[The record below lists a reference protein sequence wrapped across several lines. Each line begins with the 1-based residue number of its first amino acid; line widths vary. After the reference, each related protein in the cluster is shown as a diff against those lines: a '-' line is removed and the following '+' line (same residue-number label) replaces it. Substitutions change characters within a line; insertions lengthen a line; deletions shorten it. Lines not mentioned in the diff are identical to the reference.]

1 MCSFASFLCV
11 YVCVYLS
18 CSTTSLFPPFLYAV
32 FLRVFTCV
40 WSSDMTWCDCSMWRV
55 ICINIVPCVNFHR
68 MKHSL
73 RFTPMYIFLIICDVL
88 SLSIRCGPAS
98 VLYVCADALYDTAH
112 HSKWSD
118 TLYTLVCWLAI
129 TWDTDA
135 SLCWYLSTSSA
146 PRHAYL
152 HSKHISMHSLRFSI
166 VLYYFQACAHSENTY
181 FWGIHSIHVYKG
193 PYRFSVSV
201 TVSASI
207 DVSLSNPAT
216 LSNLSRLLQPLIF
229 LRNRVFVFRLMR
241 CFFFFLTFPHQR
253 NISTTSTRVI
263 LGS

>member
-1 MCSFASFLCV
+1 MCLFASFLCV
-11 YVCVYLS
+11 YVCVYIFLVQWQVFFLLS
-18 CSTTSLFPPFLYAV
+18 FTPFFSAFSPAYVHLIWHDAIAV
-32 FLRVFTCV
+32 CGV
-40 WSSDMTWCDCSMWRV
+40 WFASILCLVW
-55 ICINIVPCVNFHR
+55 FFKE

-73 RFTPMYIFLIICDVL
+73 RFTPMYIFSIICDVL

-98 VLYVCADALYDTAH
+98 VLYVYADALYDTAH

-118 TLYTLVCWLAI
+118 TLYTLVCRLAI
-129 TWDTDA
+129 IWDTDA

-146 PRHAYL
+146 PLHAYL

-181 FWGIHSIHVYKG
+181 FRGIHSIHVYKG

-201 TVSASI
+201 TVFASI
-207 DVSLSNPAT
+207 DVSLSNPAI
-216 LSNLSRLLQPLIF
+216 LSDPHAAPPAPDFPAKSRF
-229 LRNRVFVFRLMR
+229 LFFDR
-241 CFFFFLTFPHQR
+241 CDAFSTFSHQR

>member
-1 MCSFASFLCV
+1 LFNDKS
-11 YVCVYLS
+11 
-18 CSTTSLFPPFLYAV
+18 FPPFFYAV

-40 WSSDMTWCDCSMWRV
+40 CSSDMTWCDCSMWRV
-55 ICINIVPCVNFHR
+55 ICVNIVPCVIFQR
-68 MKHSL
+68 MQHSL
-73 RFTPMYIFLIICDVL
+73 RFTPMYIFSIICDVL

-98 VLYVCADALYDTAH
+98 VLYVYADALYDTAH

-118 TLYTLVCWLAI
+118 TLYTLVCRLAI
-129 TWDTDA
+129 IWDTDA

-146 PRHAYL
+146 PLHAYL

-181 FWGIHSIHVYKG
+181 FRGIHSIHVYKG

-201 TVSASI
+201 TVFASI
-207 DVSLSNPAT
+207 DVSLSNPAI
-216 LSNLSRLLQPLIF
+216 LSDPHAAPPAPDFPAKSRF
-229 LRNRVFVFRLMR
+229 LFFDR
-241 CFFFFLTFPHQR
+241 CDAFSTFSHQR